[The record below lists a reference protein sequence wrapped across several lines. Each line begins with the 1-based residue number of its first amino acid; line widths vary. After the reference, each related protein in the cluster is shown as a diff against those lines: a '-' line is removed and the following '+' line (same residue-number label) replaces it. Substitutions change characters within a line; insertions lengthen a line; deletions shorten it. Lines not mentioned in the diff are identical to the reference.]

1 MAEIAL
7 YVIVAVVALFGA
19 ATAIRV
25 GLRAFRRS
33 SLMKRFGDAAM
44 VDTIL
49 EGRIARG
56 MNADM
61 VRAAWG
67 EPADMDEV
75 VLKTKSKHEMKY
87 DETGKNR
94 FGRRVY
100 LEDGAVVGWE
110 IK

>member
-1 MAEIAL
+1 MAEIVL
-7 YVIVAVVALFGA
+7 YLVVALFGA

-25 GLRAFRRS
+25 GLRGWRRS
-33 SLMKRFGDAAM
+33 ALMTRFDDAEM
-44 VDTIL
+44 VATIM
-49 EGRIARG
+49 EKRIAKG
-56 MNADM
+56 MTADM
-61 VRAAWG
+61 VREAWG

-87 DETGKNR
+87 DQTAKNR

-100 LEDGAVVGWE
+100 LEDGRVVGWE